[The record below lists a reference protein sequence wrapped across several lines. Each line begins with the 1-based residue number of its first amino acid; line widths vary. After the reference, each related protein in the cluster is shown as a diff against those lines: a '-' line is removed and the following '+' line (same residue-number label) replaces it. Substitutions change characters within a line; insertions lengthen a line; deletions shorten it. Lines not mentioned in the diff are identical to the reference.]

1 MTENMLYSKNYTHP
15 ITGQRPEVTL
25 SIGAVG
31 TGSDKTYRFVSE
43 IKELIDSNIVV
54 ISTKDDILEQTKDS
68 LKNKGYE
75 VKVLDFSCINTFP
88 HYNPLLL
95 LSLGYDSFDVALTII
110 TLIND
115 NFDSENSTGLP
126 KIEKEL
132 LEIYFLSALIQWA
145 SLSQNTCNL
154 LAVHNKLNDMICHDN
169 IRNTIK
175 HLDMEPNTMLRLLLY
190 SEEELRFIA
199 SNLCKKL
206 SSLNPRLIQKTM
218 LETDSCFSEL
228 NSDKKLAIF
237 VICPMCAAYKSFCNI
252 VIAGLFLLTYSEKWF
267 TQRTKY
273 VRYFINEYQY
283 FEESAFESTLA
294 EAVKR
299 ARTHMVTIE
308 IAAHTL
314 SQLNFYDNLLF
325 RQSNI
330 IYYHSDCCD
339 KNILSFL
346 LNDVWYA
353 DEDTKDYVYENLHS
367 NQCLL
372 YIDGKIVID
381 DKLPIQ

>member
-1 MTENMLYSKNYTHP
+1 MTENMLYSKNYIHP

-25 SIGAVG
+25 SIGDTG
-31 TGSDKTYRFVSE
+31 TGADKTYRFISE

-75 VKVLDFSCINTFP
+75 IKVLDFSSLDTFP
-88 HYNPLLL
+88 HYNPLSL
-95 LSLGYDSFDVALTII
+95 LSLGYNAFDIASMLIA
-110 TLIND
+110 LIND
-115 NFDSENSTGLP
+115 EFGNEGLTELP

-154 LAVHNKLNDMICHDN
+154 LAVYNKLNEMICHDN

-175 HLDMEPNTMLRLLLY
+175 HLAMEPNTMLRLLLY

-252 VIAGLFLLTYSEKWF
+252 VIAGLFQFVYSEKWF

-273 VRYFINEYQY
+273 VRYFIDEYQY
-283 FEESAFESTLA
+283 FEESAFESILA
-294 EAVKR
+294 ESVRR

-308 IAAHTL
+308 IAARVI
-314 SQLNFYDNLLF
+314 FYDNFLLKCLF
-325 RQSNI
+325 AQSNI
-330 IYYHSDCCD
+330 IYYHSYYYD
-339 KNILSFL
+339 KSILLFL
-346 LNDVWYA
+346 LNNVWYV
-353 DEDTKDYVYENLHS
+353 DEDTKDYVYKNLHN

-372 YIDGKIVID
+372 FIDGEIVID
-381 DKLPIQ
+381 DKLPMQ

>member
-1 MTENMLYSKNYTHP
+1 MIENMLYSKNYIHP

-25 SIGAVG
+25 SIGDTG
-31 TGSDKTYRFVSE
+31 TYADKAYRFVSE

-54 ISTKDDILEQTKDS
+54 ISTKDDILKQTKDS
-68 LKNKGYE
+68 LENKGYK
-75 VKVLDFSCINTFP
+75 VKVLDFSCVNTFP

-95 LSLGYDSFDVALTII
+95 LSLGYDSFDVALTLI

-115 NFDSENSTGLP
+115 NFDDEDSTELP

-154 LAVHNKLNDMICHDN
+154 LAVYNKLNEMICHDN

-175 HLDMEPNTMLRLLLY
+175 HLAMEPNTMLRLLLY

-199 SNLCKKL
+199 SNLCEKI
-206 SSLNPRLIQKTM
+206 SSLNPRLIQKAM
-218 LETDSCFSEL
+218 LETDSCFPEL

-252 VIAGLFLLTYSEKWF
+252 AITGLFLFTYSEKWF

-273 VRYFINEYQY
+273 VRYFIDEYQY

-294 EAVKR
+294 EAVR
-299 ARTHMVTIE
+299 RSRTHMVTIE
-308 IAAHTL
+308 IATHVI
-314 SQLNFYDNLLF
+314 FYDNFLLKCLF
-325 RQSNI
+325 AQSNI
-330 IYYHSDCCD
+330 IYYHSYYCD
-339 KNILSFL
+339 KSILLFL
-346 LNDVWYA
+346 LNNVWSV
-353 DEDTKDYVYENLHS
+353 DEDTKDYVYKNLHN

-372 YIDGKIVID
+372 FIDGEIVID
-381 DKLPIQ
+381 DKLPMQ